1 MPNSLPVKFIACG
14 RDCSFAVTSDGSLFG
29 WGINDYGQ
37 WSFSSYCPARTPTL
51 VPLPSKVA
59 RLWVG
64 RDHVLARTE
73 EGELYAWG
81 NNYSSQCG
89 IEQSTRSIP
98 PTKVQKLNFPEIFP
112 GGGHN
117 IAIDAAGTVWGWGR
131 NSCHQLK
138 FKREAKFSK
147 PQQIL
152 SEPVQT
158 AAVGLDHNLVLTK
171 KGEVIG
177 WGRGDSGQ
185 LGVVSNKGCN
195 GEQKKI
201 ELPTKSRAVFLFCGA
216 HCSAVGTKEG
226 SLYVLGDQ
234 LLKFGESRDK
244 NFPALIK
251 NLTIQEPRDEIQK
264 RWEMVGWLFLGRL
277 EEKSILFQ
285 FPKEILFN
293 FAHVIT
299 ETKL

>member
-1 MPNSLPVKFIACG
+1 VKFIACG
-14 RDCSFAVTSDGSLFG
+14 RD
-29 WGINDYGQ
+29 
-37 WSFSSYCPARTPTL
+37 PTL

-59 RLWVG
+59 RLWAG

-81 NNYSSQCG
+81 NNFSGQCG
-89 IEQSTRSIP
+89 IEQSTHSIP
-98 PTKVQKLNFPEIFP
+98 PTKVQNLNFPEIFP

-131 NSCHQLK
+131 NSCHQHK
-138 FKREAKFSK
+138 FKREVKFSK

-158 AAVGLDHNLVLTK
+158 A
-171 KGEVIG
+171 EVIG

-201 ELPTKSRAVFLFCGA
+201 ELPKKSRAVFLFCGA
-216 HCSAVGTKEG
+216 HCSAVGTKDG
-226 SLYVLGDQ
+226 SLYLLGDQ
-234 LLKFGESRDK
+234 LLKFGESTDK
-244 NFPALIK
+244 IFPALIK
-251 NLTIQEPRDEIQK
+251 NFTIQEARDEIQK

-299 ETKL
+299 ETKI